1 MSASVLL
8 DIVAA
13 TRRRV
18 ASLPHPRAD
27 VVGRSDGGVR
37 FRKALVATAPAIIAE
52 IKRASPSRGVIRA
65 SINVAD
71 LARAY
76 LRGGAAAISV
86 LTEPE
91 FFHGSVK
98 DLSDAAAAVALP
110 VLRKDFI
117 LSEAQLFESAKI
129 GASAVLLITAVLSAS
144 ELQSLRRIAEDDLGL
159 AALVEVHDAD
169 EFQRALDSGATVIGI
184 NNRNLHTFDVSLQVS
199 EQLARLAPR
208 GVTLVAESGIRTAAD
223 IQRLQRAGIS
233 AFLIGEALM
242 SADDPAA
249 TLRALT
255 KGAAS

>member
-1 MSASVLL
+1 MSGSVLL

-13 TRRRV
+13 TRLRV
-18 ASLPHPRAD
+18 VSLPHPEAED
-27 VVGRSDGGVR
+27 LGRTEAGAR
-37 FRKALVATAPAIIAE
+37 FRKALAATAPAIIAE

-65 SINVAD
+65 SVDIGD

-86 LTEPE
+86 LTEPQ

-98 DLSDAAAAVALP
+98 DLREAAAAVALP

-129 GASAVLLITAVLSAS
+129 GASAVLLITAVLSSA
-144 ELQSLRRIAEDDLGL
+144 ELKTLRRIAEDDLGM

-169 EFQRALDSGATVIGI
+169 EFQRALDSGATLIGI
-184 NNRNLHTFDVSLQVS
+184 NNRDLHTLDVSLEVS
-199 EQLARLAPR
+199 DRLARLAPK

-223 IQRLQRAGIS
+223 LQRLQSIGIN

-242 SADDPAA
+242 SAEDPAV
-249 TLRALT
+249 TLRALIE
-255 KGAAS
+255 GAAS